1 MRLGCGANQ
10 EAIANVTRT
19 RCDRRAVEAEQL
31 HDKGQMWCRNSR
43 EDSERCLAEKLVES
57 RPRRAGGRGPVS
69 DAVGCEGG
77 LRCQATGRA
86 MCRRAGARLARQ

>member
-19 RCDRRAVEAEQL
+19 RCDRQKAEQVQSRRKL
-31 HDKGQMWCRNSR
+31 LSPGSR
-43 EDSERCLAEKLVES
+43 ESSERCLAKSWSS
-57 RPRRAGGRGPVS
+57 RDHDEQAAGPVS

-86 MCRRAGARLARQ
+86 MCR